1 MASTIETKQTQIA
14 NNNFSALQL
23 KEALG
28 DRSITLINAILGGQE
43 ASKLINNSIAV
54 HVLDEHGVIE
64 TKIGVAGC
72 RLRIEHKAGQPHVV
86 SDCNGLAFQVLNR
99 HGKKD
104 HFGFIEVK
112 SNFKEVVL
120 ELEAK
125 QIIQEYDGSKF
136 DNLRT
141 MDRKILEKAG
151 LVLIVKHP
159 VENKLYLRNARGA
172 GKYKEMDGTLISTPS
187 GPKVCSA
194 TAGKNFWCDGD
205 QIHSDL
211 PHVHFTVK
219 WSNKPTDAVLI
230 LV

>member
-1 MASTIETKQTQIA
+1 MASTIATKQTQIA
-14 NNNFSALQL
+14 NNNFSALRL
-23 KEALG
+23 KDALD
-28 DRSITLINAILGGQE
+28 DRSITLINAILGGKE
-43 ASKLINNSIAV
+43 ASKLINNSIAI
-54 HVLDEHGVIE
+54 HVLDESGVIE
-64 TKIGVAGC
+64 TKVGIAGG
-72 RLRIEHKAGQPHVV
+72 RLWIEHKAGQPHIV

-99 HGKKD
+99 YGKKD

-112 SNFKEVVL
+112 SNFKDVVL

-125 QIIQEYDGSKF
+125 QIIQEYQGAKF

-141 MDRKILEKAG
+141 MDSEILQKAG

-159 VENKLYLRNARGA
+159 TDQRLYLKNARGA
-172 GKYKEMDGTLISTPS
+172 NRYSDMDGTLVSTPS
-187 GPKVCSA
+187 GPKVCSV
-194 TAGKNFWCDGD
+194 TAGKNFWCDED

-211 PHVHFTVK
+211 PHIHFMVK